1 MTPPQRRP
9 GRRLWRR
16 RAWSVLLLAGLGSGE
31 LEQIPQGFDRGP
43 ERVGEDALD
52 YRPDLGRGVRL
63 LHLRETDRLRDRGRK
78 ALPDPDQTVPA
89 PLELA
94 DDLAELFRG
103 RLLTRAHG
111 PPPPIRAGWRG
122 WTHPPGSGSSSPKL
136 HSFRVT
142 FRHWAQPASRCRT
155 TAAAAPG

>member
-16 RAWSVLLLAGLGSGE
+16 RAWSVLFLAGLGSGE

-89 PLELA
+89 PPGPA
-94 DDLAELFRG
+94 AGVGALFPR
-103 RLLTRAHG
+103 RLRLR
-111 PPPPIRAGWRG
+111 
-122 WTHPPGSGSSSPKL
+122 
-136 HSFRVT
+136 
-142 FRHWAQPASRCRT
+142 
-155 TAAAAPG
+155 